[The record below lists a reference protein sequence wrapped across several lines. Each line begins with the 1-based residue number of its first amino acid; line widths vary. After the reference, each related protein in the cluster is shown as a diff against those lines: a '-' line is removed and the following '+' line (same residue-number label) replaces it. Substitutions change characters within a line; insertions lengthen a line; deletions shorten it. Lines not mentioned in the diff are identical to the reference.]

1 MKFGGGGAT
10 RNKAPQTFLNL
21 CSNQSKE
28 QNSIL
33 SCPLGIKSFTMA
45 EVLITLG
52 IIGIVAAMTLP
63 QLIKNYQAKVYETA
77 FKKAYS
83 NLSKAYLMTQNEL
96 GVTNLRKTYAT
107 YDVVN
112 KVYPMSKTFRD
123 AFYKQLGV
131 VNIAENYIVTNYNNT
146 QTFYTGNSKGST
158 DEYEFTGTPRPL
170 RILPDGSSVGVV
182 INAGE
187 IYFDVD
193 TNGPYQKP
201 NRYGFDIFTFAVQD
215 DQDIIKPV
223 KMTKLYTE
231 DELEDAE
238 YPTVAG
244 NPCSSK
250 SNQLSNGISCSYFA
264 INDINP
270 DDNKKSYWKN
280 LPK

>member
-1 MKFGGGGAT
+1 
-10 RNKAPQTFLNL
+10 
-21 CSNQSKE
+21 
-28 QNSIL
+28 
-33 SCPLGIKSFTMA
+33 MA

-107 YDVVN
+107 YDVESGTYPLAKEFE
-112 KVYPMSKTFRD
+112 KV
-123 AFYKQLGV
+123 FYKQLGTGV
-131 VNIAENYIVTNYNNT
+131 VAEKYEVKNYNNSSS
-146 QTFYTGNSKGST
+146 FYTVDIDST
-158 DEYEFTGTPRPL
+158 AGWEIVRPQ
-170 RILPDGSSVGVV
+170 RILADGSSVG
-182 INAGE
+182 IKISGAN
-187 IYFDVD
+187 IHFYVD

-201 NRYGFDIFTFAVQD
+201 NRLGFDIFAFGVMD
-215 DQDIIKPV
+215 DQDIIKPY
-223 KMTKLYTE
+223 KQHRLYTE
-231 DELEDAE
+231 EELENQ
-238 YPTVAG
+238 PSPNSAG
-244 NPCSSK
+244 LPCSVH
-250 SNQLSNGISCSYFA
+250 SNQKYNGYGCAYYA